1 MINSTTGASWNW
13 GKQQTERKKKK
24 KKKKTEEVLLIYEKF
39 SLRTEYR
46 LVDINCT
53 FCQQMKSKLVM
64 RYVFIPTQQK
74 LPQDLTYLMNCSLHK
89 CVFFKVWIHPNSTLQ
104 DMKAIHTL
112 HKINTTQEILLIL
125 EMIWN

>member
-13 GKQQTERKKKK
+13 GKEQTEW
-24 KKKKTEEVLLIYEKF
+24 KKKKTKTDDVFLIYEKF

-74 LPQDLTYLMNCSLHK
+74 LPQDLPYELFPS
-89 CVFFKVWIHPNSTLQ
+89 
-104 DMKAIHTL
+104 
-112 HKINTTQEILLIL
+112 
-125 EMIWN
+125 